1 MNTTATAASLAA
13 AETTTEGHLGWS
25 AMPAYGEVMTEL
37 FGVNHL
43 AFDTPATRLPAPAAT
58 TSLFL
63 ENFWS
68 TVRNQFMAMAA

>member
-1 MNTTATAASLAA
+1 
-13 AETTTEGHLGWS
+13 
-25 AMPAYGEVMTEL
+25 MPAYGEVMSEL
-37 FGVNHL
+37 FGVKQVTL
-43 AFDTPATRLPAPAAT
+43 DAPGTRLPAPAAT